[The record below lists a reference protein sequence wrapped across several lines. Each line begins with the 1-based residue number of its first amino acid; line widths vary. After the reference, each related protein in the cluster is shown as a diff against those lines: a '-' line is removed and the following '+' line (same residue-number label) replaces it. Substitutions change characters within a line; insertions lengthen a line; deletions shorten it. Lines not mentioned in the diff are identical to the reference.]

1 MKKKLLRICN
11 FSLLLVSPVT
21 LASGILLESL
31 HGTSCFGIEA
41 GVWTV
46 LHIILALSLTA
57 FVLWH
62 LALNW
67 QGVRQWPGR
76 FRRHRFRRFRL
87 AVVLFLLTAVTGI
100 LAVPL
105 WSSCGHGGF
114 GGWHGKLGFAAAFFV
129 LLHIVQ
135 HRHWY
140 SVKPGWR

>member
-1 MKKKLLRICN
+1 MPPPCSICGGREQTN
-11 FSLLLVSPVT
+11 ST
-21 LASGILLESL
+21 L
-31 HGTSCFGIEA
+31 FGIRPA
-41 GVWTV
+41 VQYY
-46 LHIILALSLTA
+46 
-57 FVLWH
+57 FVLLWRH
-62 LALNW
+62 WA
-67 QGVRQWPGR
+67 
-76 FRRHRFRRFRL
+76 RRLRL
-87 AVVLFLLTAVTGI
+87 TVVLFLLTAVTGI

>member
-1 MKKKLLRICN
+1 MDFVVYLGNAGCRTRWWLPHTFLTPGQAQLVGWHRRGGGGCPPCSICGSREQTN
-11 FSLLLVSPVT
+11 ST
-21 LASGILLESL
+21 L
-31 HGTSCFGIEA
+31 FGIRPA
-41 GVWTV
+41 VQYY
-46 LHIILALSLTA
+46 
-57 FVLWH
+57 FVLLWRH
-62 LALNW
+62 WA
-67 QGVRQWPGR
+67 
-76 FRRHRFRRFRL
+76 RRLRL
-87 AVVLFLLTAVTGI
+87 TVVLFLLTAVTGI